1 MACNQASCCKWI
13 SGAEGARG
21 DTDSWIVAMGSERA
35 CEKASN
41 EEASQHTAASQILS
55 EASKGDSDS
64 ICTTERCGTTL
75 DRRYRE
81 SALKPAFSTSAL
93 SIRSPAK
100 QRIAAQCPQQRRVPT
115 LAVCVNMLEIDFDF
129 GLCRLNLLS
138 HHKFATPQLW
148 RVPMEDTTPHAYCV
162 SNGVVNTNA
171 VSC

>member
-1 MACNQASCCKWI
+1 MR
-13 SGAEGARG
+13 RG
-21 DTDSWIVAMGSERA
+21 HAVTLIRGLWQW
-35 CEKASN
+35 
-41 EEASQHTAASQILS
+41 EASEPARKRAMRKRASTLQCHKYFQKQ
-55 EASKGDSDS
+55 SKGDSDS

-100 QRIAAQCPQQRRVPT
+100 RRIAAQCPQQRRVPT

-148 RVPMEDTTPHAYCV
+148 RVPMEDTTPHA
-162 SNGVVNTNA
+162 
-171 VSC
+171 